1 MHSRITQVIC
11 FFVLIVLPASLVIAR
26 TEEGAEG
33 ILEQLPPELEQFRVD
48 PLTVEKSPPFIEG
61 EQLRFRLG
69 WGVFSVARA
78 TLQCVEDMYEE
89 QPAWKISLATRTN
102 GFADPIYKVRNHS
115 TSWISRDVSRSF
127 EYRADQNEGGR
138 KRDSQALFDTENLTG
153 SYFNKLTDDRR
164 GPVEILPGTFDP
176 LGIVFFLRSLD
187 FEVGD
192 EIIIP
197 TSNGKEFFYTNVH
210 VIKKVKRRFK
220 YGGRQEAYVIE
231 PDIKD
236 VGGVFKRS
244 PDGHIRFY
252 ISADE
257 RRLPLRME
265 SEVIVGNFWAE
276 LVAIEE
282 PETTLPS
289 DSDDSVAVAEVE

>member
-1 MHSRITQVIC
+1 MHRSVTQFISL
-11 FFVLIVLPASLVIAR
+11 LILSVLPAGLLDAR

-48 PLTVEKSPPFIEG
+48 PLTVPKSPPFIGG
-61 EQLRFRLG
+61 EALRFRLG

-78 TLQCVEDMYEE
+78 SLNCVEDTYGEE
-89 QPAWKISLATRTN
+89 PAWKISLETRTN

-164 GPVEILPGTFDP
+164 GPVDILPGTFDP

-210 VIKKVKRRFK
+210 VIKKVKRKFK
-220 YGGRQEAYVIE
+220 YGGRQEAFVIE

-252 ISADE
+252 ISSDE

-282 PETTLPS
+282 PELEPVTE
-289 DSDDSVAVAEVE
+289 DSVAVAEIK